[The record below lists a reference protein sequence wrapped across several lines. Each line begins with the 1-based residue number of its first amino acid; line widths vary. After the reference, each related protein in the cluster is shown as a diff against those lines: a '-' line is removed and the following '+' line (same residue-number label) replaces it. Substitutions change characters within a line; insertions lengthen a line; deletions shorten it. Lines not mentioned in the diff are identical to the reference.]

1 LRIIPLSS
9 MPLNGQ
15 MGGSFVF
22 ILTSIFLDSIVF
34 HVLFELGGLN
44 LLIIIPVNSIP
55 KPPRAHI
62 MTMKRE
68 FSLAEGNAI
77 ALSIRNDARKRL
89 FLINPH
95 SQISSKSIFFNEK
108 IVFKI

>member
-1 LRIIPLSS
+1 
-9 MPLNGQ
+9 
-15 MGGSFVF
+15 
-22 ILTSIFLDSIVF
+22 
-34 HVLFELGGLN
+34 VLFESGDLN

-55 KPPRAHI
+55 NPPRAHI

-77 ALSIRNDARKRL
+77 ALRMNRTKPIIIRNNARKRL

-95 SQISSKSIFFNEK
+95 SQISSKLIFSNEK
-108 IVFKI
+108 MVFKI